1 MHALRQL
8 AEISDDF
15 SPLLWTSYFCL
26 LNFRHHDENPDNI
39 FPSGFLV
46 WMFVENHWIKP
57 VIGQNLLPWD
67 NAPLLEHRVCLI
79 VFSSRIS
86 HCRCVTRKN
95 RNFPN
100 VSMKRMQDWKSSVFY
115 KLVNLSAFF
124 LINRHMQKSV
134 LPRHVSFSGPTSHF
148 SIFASRK
155 KPLNF
160 TSENFVKSAKASS
173 QNACTCAFF
182 ARKLLWGR
190 PVFRSGAWKRTKRRK
205 KDLIRFSFNGC
216 SHTSATFFLAIF
228 FFRTWSYKSVIF
240 FARAS
245 VVCHLAIKKA

>member
-1 MHALRQL
+1 MT
-8 AEISDDF
+8 
-15 SPLLWTSYFCL
+15 WK
-26 LNFRHHDENPDNI
+26 PDNI
-39 FPSGFLV
+39 FPSGFLA

-95 RNFPN
+95 RNFTK

-115 KLVNLSAFF
+115 QLVNLSAFF

-134 LPRHVSFSGPTSHF
+134 MPRHVSFSVPTSHF